1 MGVHTSEMPSTIVF
15 ILFAIINIVT
25 VSEKSR
31 YFLTCAPETA
41 KPDILKVSVLP
52 KYLPV

>member
-1 MGVHTSEMPSTIVF
+1 MGVRTSEVPGTIVF
-15 ILFAIINIVT
+15 VVFAIINIVT

-31 YFLTCAPETA
+31 HFLTYTPETA

>member
-1 MGVHTSEMPSTIVF
+1 MGVHTSEVPGTIVF
-15 ILFAIINIVT
+15 ILFAINIIT
-25 VSEKSR
+25 VREKSR
-31 YFLTCAPETA
+31 HFLTCTPETA